1 MSHAATKCCVK
12 KGMMRME
19 TNEESRRQLYE
30 SRDFIQ
36 LARLGHELS
45 DAGVEVEPDFI
56 AAPGEVERSRA
67 GESGSCV
74 EKEVEA
80 RFCCR
85 FCGDEVRFRDLA
97 WGLAPQPLWV
107 VAEISGGDPNE
118 DCRARRARRLEHRRV
133 IQTKLLA
140 RWKRL
145 RWTATSREHFN

>member
-1 MSHAATKCCVK
+1 
-12 KGMMRME
+12 MRIE
-19 TNEESRRQLYE
+19 PNEESRRQLYE

-45 DAGVEVEPDFI
+45 DAGVEVELDFV

-67 GESGSCV
+67 GESASCV
-74 EKEVEA
+74 ETEVEA
-80 RFCCR
+80 SFCCR

-97 WGLAPQPLWV
+97 WGLALQPLWV

-118 DCRARRARRLEHRRV
+118 DCWARRARRLGHKRV
-133 IQTKLLA
+133 IQTKLLE

-145 RWTATSREHFN
+145 RWRATSREHFN

>member
-1 MSHAATKCCVK
+1 MKI
-12 KGMMRME
+12 E
-19 TNEESRRQLYE
+19 PNEESRRQLYA

-45 DAGVEVEPDFI
+45 DAGVDDACPVGP
-56 AAPGEVERSRA
+56 
-67 GESGSCV
+67 
-74 EKEVEA
+74 VEA
-80 RFCCR
+80 SFCCR

-118 DCRARRARRLEHRRV
+118 DCWARRARRLGHKRI